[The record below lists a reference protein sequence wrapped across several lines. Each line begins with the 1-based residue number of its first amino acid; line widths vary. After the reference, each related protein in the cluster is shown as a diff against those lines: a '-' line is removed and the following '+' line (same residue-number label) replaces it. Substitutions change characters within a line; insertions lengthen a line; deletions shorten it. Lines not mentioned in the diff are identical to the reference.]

1 MGSIVAVL
9 IVYGVQ
15 TGYANPNRQGMLF
28 VLFGAFM
35 LFGAVY
41 SWAYLPDVQRVGV
54 IGGGEPPQ
62 GARKRSTKNLEDLGE
77 GRAKARREGEV
88 ITIKDKWAEMRRRR
102 ARRQS
107 ASDA

>member
-35 LFGAVY
+35 LLGAVF
-41 SWAYLPDVQRVGV
+41 SWAYIPDIHRVGAV
-54 IGGGEPPQ
+54 AGGDLP
-62 GARKRSTKNLEDLGE
+62 AVRKRATKNLEDLGE

-88 ITIKDKWAEMRRRR
+88 ITVRDKWAEMKRRRT
-102 ARRQS
+102 RRRS
-107 ASDA
+107 ASDG